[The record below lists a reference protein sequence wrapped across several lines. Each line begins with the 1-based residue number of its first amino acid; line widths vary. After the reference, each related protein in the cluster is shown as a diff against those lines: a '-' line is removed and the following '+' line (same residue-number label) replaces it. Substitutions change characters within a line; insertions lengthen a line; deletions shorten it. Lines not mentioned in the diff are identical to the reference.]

1 MSNEVDFRDAKAY
14 IRRKRGLQRT
24 AGKVCMRHLFIAS
37 LFVGIVL
44 GWPASQA
51 LAQETKS
58 TPSLAELAKRL
69 RAQREKASQKPVKVF
84 TNDNLPARPT
94 SESSA
99 AATGLSDT
107 TQKESKSEASTTE
120 EKSPEG
126 DHNEKYYRKRMKE
139 LQDQLDLHKRELAV
153 LEQKGGDQLQMFT
166 TDPNKNLQQTSTP
179 AYAADQAKL
188 QDQLQKKRDQ
198 IAEDQKA
205 MDDLRDQLRREGG
218 DPGWLR

>member
-1 MSNEVDFRDAKAY
+1 M
-14 IRRKRGLQRT
+14 RR
-24 AGKVCMRHLFIAS
+24 LFIAS

-44 GWPASQA
+44 GWPASQG

-58 TPSLAELAKRL
+58 TPSLGELAKQL
-69 RAQREKASQKPVKVF
+69 RAKREKAGQKPVKVF
-84 TNDNLPARPT
+84 TNDNLPSRPA
-94 SESSA
+94 SESST

-107 TQKESKSEASTTE
+107 TPKESKSEASATE
-120 EKSPEG
+120 EKSTGG
-126 DHNEKYYRKRMKE
+126 DHDEKYYRTQMKE
-139 LQDQLDLHKRELAV
+139 LQDQLDLHQRELAV

-179 AYAADQAKL
+179 AYAADQGKL
-188 QDQLQKKRDQ
+188 QDQIQKKKDQ
-198 IAEDQKA
+198 IADDQKA